1 MIDAFFVCDQ
11 EAAEEALSLYS
22 QQLNELYTQN
32 MTDKLGL
39 LKYDKDIAVDL
50 MTNMY
55 EDKTGESFGP
65 NN

>member
-1 MIDAFFVCDQ
+1 M
-11 EAAEEALSLYS
+11 SLYS

-39 LKYDKDIAVDL
+39 LKYDKEIAVDL

-55 EDKTGESFGP
+55 EDKTGALLGSKGFF
-65 NN
+65 N

>member
-1 MIDAFFVCDQ
+1 MSF
-11 EAAEEALSLYS
+11 YS
-22 QQLNELYTQN
+22 QQLNELYTEN

-55 EDKTGESFGP
+55 EDKTGAVFWSKGFF
-65 NN
+65 N